1 MTNAVE
7 PVDEIKEK
15 IVIQPFDCKIIGNTR
30 IFIKVK
36 VNKKYHKKAV
46 AIGINPSKA
55 HKGESDTTLTKI
67 SRYLYQYGVGEL
79 AMINLFETISTNQN
93 GIVSSQKCDLK
104 KHKRLLSDA
113 DMIVV
118 AWGTGKKYLE
128 EKEAATC
135 YLSQWSDKVYCIEG
149 KRGNRPRHPS
159 RISYSDLFV
168 KFF

>member
-30 IFIKVK
+30 IIIKVK

-67 SRYLYQYGVGEL
+67 SIYLYQYGVGEL

-93 GIVSSQKCDLK
+93 GIF
-104 KHKRLLSDA
+104 
-113 DMIVV
+113 DM
-118 AWGTGKKYLE
+118 
-128 EKEAATC
+128 
-135 YLSQWSDKVYCIEG
+135 
-149 KRGNRPRHPS
+149 
-159 RISYSDLFV
+159 LFIAME
-168 KFF
+168 